1 MLFSAGPAWS
11 QATLPDLPLRP
22 AAYVLPPIDQHPEVP
37 PIVDPI
43 LDDSPVAGPGFF
55 TNVELFFIRPHLN
68 SNLTGNVTVSAAQ
81 TDTVN
86 LQISGSMGTTVSPRF
101 EVGYRLPEQLGEF
114 LIGYRFETFQR
125 NSIPADDV
133 AERDRF
139 AMNLIDLDWG
149 SWQPFGLQLPGWNI
163 RFNVGIRVGTIYY
176 DTKQDFAGVLPAPG
190 VVEQRASN
198 YFAGVGPE
206 SGLDLSR
213 EILIPGLAIVGR
225 VSGTD
230 MFGDLHQVFSE
241 TTGAGTFSSGFRN
254 QVSIPNLTLQAGLS
268 YTMPE
273 WNYSRIL
280 LGYVWEEFWQ
290 LGRLGF
296 SGNGDL
302 LNRGLFL
309 RAEFNF

>member
-1 MLFSAGPAWS
+1 MRYLRSIWLLLALGGMLFSAGPAWS

-149 SWQPFGLQLPGWNI
+149 SWQPFGL
-163 RFNVGIRVGTIYY
+163 
-176 DTKQDFAGVLPAPG
+176 
-190 VVEQRASN
+190 
-198 YFAGVGPE
+198 
-206 SGLDLSR
+206 
-213 EILIPGLAIVGR
+213 
-225 VSGTD
+225 
-230 MFGDLHQVFSE
+230 
-241 TTGAGTFSSGFRN
+241 
-254 QVSIPNLTLQAGLS
+254 
-268 YTMPE
+268 
-273 WNYSRIL
+273 
-280 LGYVWEEFWQ
+280 
-290 LGRLGF
+290 
-296 SGNGDL
+296 
-302 LNRGLFL
+302 
-309 RAEFNF
+309 